1 MGLWSAC
8 APQVEYILVAGFL
21 SLSCS
26 SCSCV
31 HCQHGFFYVCYIY
44 LWRPEVC
51 LTPREQEPVWHPLV
65 FCEHCPSA
73 GYKLCTSG
81 GQRCEC
87 YLPHLSA
94 GQLQFFCCCLF
105 NPQWEIGPQPTHTKP
120 SYPLQLLPCSLH
132 TVDLCLLHSRL
143 HVFLRSLYISFLLRV
158 PMKWLASYAV
168 SRFSPCVPSP
178 APTTLNFHK
187 SEASARPE
195 AAGVS
200 TVTQKSAALPAPV
213 LTVNGHESHAWV
225 LCRDCSDQMCEQNH
239 KVSFSLK
246 CCNVL
251 MKHSSIALFKSA
263 TESFRDVLLLL

>member
-1 MGLWSAC
+1 MCALSAWLLLC
-8 APQVEYILVAGFL
+8 LLHLSVKARSLFNSQRLGSIVTSPGFL
-21 SLSCS
+21 WTLSFS
-26 SCSCV
+26 YFWGS
-31 HCQHGFFYVCYIY
+31 
-44 LWRPEVC
+44 EM
-51 LTPREQEPVWHPLV
+51 
-65 FCEHCPSA
+65 
-73 GYKLCTSG
+73 
-81 GQRCEC
+81 C

-158 PMKWLASYAV
+158 PMKWLASYAL

-225 LCRDCSDQMCEQNH
+225 LWRDSSDQMCERNH